1 MKVTLTPEEEACL
14 KKSID
19 QSLDGVVPL
28 LPGSICETSA
38 KALLCCGYDFFF
50 LLCLTLIGTLEHWFV
65 FFFFKSETKMLYF

>member
-38 KALLCCGYDFFF
+38 KALLCCGYDFF